1 MRVELLKQFS
11 IFMPNRPG
19 ALAAMTRLFADQ
31 GVNLIGIA
39 SEISNDSGLV
49 RVAVPEGTD
58 ISGILTQAGFASVE
72 TSLVS
77 LEIEDRPGELSRIT
91 KALADSHVNI
101 TTIYGTSVGEKR
113 TRILISAENTSKVKA
128 VLESLGESNSAANP
142 S

>member
-1 MRVELLKQFS
+1 MRIEILKQFS

-19 ALAAMTRLFADQ
+19 ALAAMTRLFANQ

-58 ISGILTQAGFASVE
+58 VSGILTQAGFASVE
-72 TSLVS
+72 TNLLS
-77 LEIEDRPGELSRIT
+77 IELTDKPGELSRIT
-91 KALADSHVNI
+91 KALADNHVNI
-101 TTIYGTSVGEKR
+101 TTIYGTSIGKDQ
-113 TRILISAENTSKVKA
+113 TRILIAAENTPKA
-128 VLESLGESNSAANP
+128 KSVLESLDESTS